1 MSWFYVFILLAAS
14 KSIRNIE
21 TSAPI
26 FISIATNCGAKK
38 KWKYPN
44 EISETQ
50 LNLIQLDGVELGI
63 NTDEKIPFD
72 LRYDSCHFGK
82 LAQKIAADELA
93 NSISYYHK
101 LK

>member
-1 MSWFYVFILLAAS
+1 MDESL
-14 KSIRNIE
+14 
-21 TSAPI
+21 PI
-26 FISIATNCGAKK
+26 PGKRT
-38 KWKYPN
+38 
-44 EISETQ
+44 
-50 LNLIQLDGVELGI
+50 LGGE
-63 NTDEKIPFD
+63 EKIPFD